1 MCLYLDGEFW
11 IESRP
16 SPLVPYSPPAT
27 KTAPAATTQP
37 AAKTPRPADKT
48 PPSGSPT
55 PLLQLLLILFLLIKS
70 LLLVLEA
77 PLLQLLFRRKN
88 IKETEPPKLGQNFM
102 QILKINYL
110 KVTAK

>member
-1 MCLYLDGEFW
+1 MQVVNSEGEMCLYLDGEFW

-27 KTAPAATTQP
+27 KTPPAATTPP
-37 AAKTPRPADKT
+37 AAKTPRP
-48 PPSGSPT
+48 
-55 PLLQLLLILFLLIKS
+55 LLQLLLVLFLLIKP